1 MTNKIISES
10 NKEKVRQRIIEFC
23 NNSYE
28 SVIFLKGDWGIGK
41 TYLVDEIQ
49 EQSNEKDDF
58 LIVSL
63 FGLNSIDEVKS
74 RIISP
79 YNRENTLKGIFNE
92 VMKNFEDNKASMVA
106 NFSIGL
112 FDYISESRL
121 KNKIIIF
128 DDFERKGDNL
138 SSLSILGLIDFL
150 KTKKNKI
157 IILSNESKL
166 IKNEVI
172 NSRNINNDSWQ
183 ILKEKVIDCEIQ
195 LKINHEDCL
204 KVVMKEIHEDDL
216 EYIVMKQLLIETN
229 LVNIRI
235 AKLIKN
241 RLKEMFDI
249 FKSKLN
255 SGNKQVL
262 TDILNNSAKM
272 FYIYYFKE
280 NYNDYLKNFPDF
292 FYGNQ
297 VEEFLHNSINSD
309 EKDEISLFLDTLS
322 IKYSVGVKDF
332 YNSVYDAIKWGFWN
346 IDELEKNLQH
356 ILDKKELLENE
367 AELYEFYT
375 KSHYGIVNDFEE
387 KIDKFL
393 SKKLYNPGV
402 ICMIYEILKRL
413 NHPKKMLY
421 KEKIDNLNLPQAF
434 APNFY
439 KDNPEFISPLQ
450 QQYMEKKKNVLLSLN
465 SMIVYEHAQD
475 YVIQY
480 LNNISEIE
488 LKELFK
494 AELANN
500 NLMMIFEQ
508 LNIIKNHHQYANFIK
523 TLKSLFENIINSD
536 EDENLKRIILLNRI
550 D

>member
-280 NYNDYLKNFPDF
+280 NYNY
-292 FYGNQ
+292 Y
-297 VEEFLHNSINSD
+297 
-309 EKDEISLFLDTLS
+309 
-322 IKYSVGVKDF
+322 
-332 YNSVYDAIKWGFWN
+332 
-346 IDELEKNLQH
+346 
-356 ILDKKELLENE
+356 
-367 AELYEFYT
+367 
-375 KSHYGIVNDFEE
+375 
-387 KIDKFL
+387 
-393 SKKLYNPGV
+393 
-402 ICMIYEILKRL
+402 
-413 NHPKKMLY
+413 
-421 KEKIDNLNLPQAF
+421 
-434 APNFY
+434 
-439 KDNPEFISPLQ
+439 
-450 QQYMEKKKNVLLSLN
+450 
-465 SMIVYEHAQD
+465 
-475 YVIQY
+475 
-480 LNNISEIE
+480 
-488 LKELFK
+488 
-494 AELANN
+494 
-500 NLMMIFEQ
+500 
-508 LNIIKNHHQYANFIK
+508 
-523 TLKSLFENIINSD
+523 
-536 EDENLKRIILLNRI
+536 
-550 D
+550 

>member
-322 IKYSVGVKDF
+322 IKNSVGVKDF
-332 YNSVYDAIKWGFWN
+332 YNIVYDAIKWGFWN

-402 ICMIYEILKRL
+402 ICMIYEILK
-413 NHPKKMLY
+413 
-421 KEKIDNLNLPQAF
+421 KI
-434 APNFY
+434 
-439 KDNPEFISPLQ
+439 
-450 QQYMEKKKNVLLSLN
+450 
-465 SMIVYEHAQD
+465 
-475 YVIQY
+475 
-480 LNNISEIE
+480 
-488 LKELFK
+488 
-494 AELANN
+494 
-500 NLMMIFEQ
+500 
-508 LNIIKNHHQYANFIK
+508 
-523 TLKSLFENIINSD
+523 KSS
-536 EDENLKRIILLNRI
+536 
-550 D
+550 